1 MLAYLLWHRPADGVE
16 RESYEHACERLHR
29 SLHHSP
35 PAGFRGSAVL
45 RLAECP
51 WLSSRQEDAYE
62 DWYLLED
69 FTALGVL
76 NEAAVAHG
84 HRSAHDGV
92 ARRFGAGA
100 GGLYGLLEGHADL
113 ADAPHAVWVSRPPGE
128 PRGELGAA
136 ARRRHRPRARQPVA
150 PSARV
155 RPGPRVLPALTRAP
169 NGVSPTRLPS
179 GWRAHAVCARAA
191 LDESQP
197 ASNGNSAASLTSVSA
212 SSAEGSESR
221 TTPTPA

>member
-16 RESYEHACERLHR
+16 REAYAQASERFHR

-51 WLSSRQEDAYE
+51 WLSAAQNGTSPSTYE
-62 DWYLLED
+62 DWYLLDD

-92 ARRFGAGA
+92 ASRFGSGA
-100 GGLYGLLEGHADL
+100 GGLYGLLEGHPDL
-113 ADAPHAVWVSRPPGE
+113 THAPRAVWISRPPGE
-128 PRGELGAA
+128 PRGELAQLLADGVDPAHA
-136 ARRRHRPRARQPVA
+136 SLWRRALVFGPA
-150 PSARV
+150 PEYC
-155 RPGPRVLPALTRAP
+155 LLAP
-169 NGVSPTRLPS
+169 QTPQGVSPTRLPS
-179 GWRAHAVCARAA
+179 GWHV
-191 LDESQP
+191 
-197 ASNGNSAASLTSVSA
+197 TVSERELIYLGPR
-212 SSAEGSESR
+212 S
-221 TTPTPA
+221 T

>member
-16 RESYEHACERLHR
+16 RETYEHSCERFHR

-51 WLSSRQEDAYE
+51 WLASPQDATYE
-62 DWYLLED
+62 DWYLLDD

-92 ARRFGAGA
+92 ARRFGSGA

-113 ADAPHAVWVSRPPGE
+113 ADAPRAVWVSRPPGE
-128 PRGELGAA
+128 PRGELAQLLADGIDPAHA
-136 ARRRHRPRARQPVA
+136 SLWRRALVFGPA
-150 PSARV
+150 PEYC
-155 RPGPRVLPALTRAP
+155 LIAP
-169 NGVSPTRLPS
+169 EPSQGVSPTRLPS
-179 GWRAHAVCARAA
+179 GWRAQAVERALLA
-191 LDESQP
+191 NYAIEP
-197 ASNGNSAASLTSVSA
+197 
-212 SSAEGSESR
+212 
-221 TTPTPA
+221 PF